1 METIPPG
8 TQSVRKEPTMADKDR
23 DHWPTSCDEAEEE
36 RDEEREQ
43 TDEYQ
48 RSAMRDWFEGGIYD
62 R

>member
-1 METIPPG
+1 MEMT
-8 TQSVRKEPTMADKDR
+8 DKDR

-36 RDEEREQ
+36 RDDEREQ

-48 RSAMRDWFEGGIYD
+48 RSAMRNWFEGGTYD